1 MPLLYAEVNGRFLSR
16 VRIVQTQIS
25 TDCTMP
31 TLSWIGKEKVLTHH
45 VPHHVLDHKYGFR
58 SSDPGDTSPTGDGN
72 MIIHGDNLEALK
84 ALLPRYEGAVK
95 CIYIDPP
102 YNTGKEGW
110 VYDDNVNDPRLKKWL
125 GEVVGPEGEDLSRD
139 DKWLC
144 MMFPRLVLLR
154 QLLREDG
161 VIFISID
168 DNEQANLKLICDEIF
183 GAGNFVGQWMWFKSA
198 TPPNLS
204 YKIKKNL
211 EYVLCYEK
219 HKSKTK
225 YRGIQKVSPS
235 DDPIIKPQ
243 NSLKDLTFP
252 PKSIH
257 FKGSDGIMKAG
268 EYGTK
273 QYPNILLNDATIID
287 GTNENEVSFRNRFIW
302 MQDKLDA
309 ELEGGTVINCS
320 KIGVLSYK
328 KTQYDPEVPPNLI
341 DQSVGVNTTEEAGK
355 SLSEIFGKH
364 VFDYPKEVSLI
375 EYLINFQCDKDS
387 LILDSFAGSGTT
399 AHAVLELNKKDGGNR
414 KFILIEKMDY
424 AESITA
430 ERVKRVMTGYPYM
443 GKKEEDIY
451 SVELTAK
458 NLSRGAELLQE
469 AQFAAETAQGEY
481 DKISKPLVKDGRLK
495 VVGTT
500 VYEENMPG
508 LGGAF
513 DYYELGEPLFKQDN
527 LLNEAVG
534 EDKIREYIYYSE
546 TRSPLTRSRKGKEYF
561 LDKFNGVGYYFY
573 YNPQALTS
581 LNLNTL
587 NIITEKAESYVI
599 YADVCNLPES
609 FLSEHNIV
617 FKQIPRDIKRF

>member
-1 MPLLYAEVNGRFLSR
+1 
-16 VRIVQTQIS
+16 
-25 TDCTMP
+25 MP

-45 VPHHVLDHKYGFR
+45 VPYHVLDHKYGFR

-144 MMFPRLVLLR
+144 MMYPRLVLLR
-154 QLLREDG
+154 RLLRKDG

-183 GAGNFVGQWMWFKSA
+183 GALNYMATLIWDLGTGTTAGHFTRGHEYILCYAKNKELVKNFRNEEDNQIVRHGALK
-198 TPPNLS
+198 
-204 YKIKKNL
+204 KISKKNPPVEITFPAGFKYAGKDAVFEGVL
-211 EYVLCYEK
+211 GESEKEYILSTKMEFHNGRLKEPVTIRAGFAMRRQIEDFIAGKKVFDTKGQPVTDFYFNSNGILFYEK
-219 HKSKTK
+219 GKT
-225 YRGIQKVSPS
+225 
-235 DDPIIKPQ
+235 
-243 NSLKDLTFP
+243 
-252 PKSIH
+252 
-257 FKGSDGIMKAG
+257 
-268 EYGTK
+268 
-273 QYPNILLNDATIID
+273 TINPR
-287 GTNENEVSFRNRFIW
+287 T
-302 MQDKLDA
+302 
-309 ELEGGTVINCS
+309 
-320 KIGVLSYK
+320 VLSSIANTK
-328 KTQYDPEVPPNLI
+328 N
-341 DQSVGVNTTEEAGK
+341 GTTELK
-355 SLSEIFGKH
+355 NIFGSSI
-364 VFDYPKEVSLI
+364 FDFPKPSTLI
-375 EYLINFQCDKDS
+375 EYLLELTTDKDS

-451 SVELTAK
+451 SVELTEK

-481 DKISKPLVKDGRLK
+481 DKISKPRVKNGRLK

-508 LGGAF
+508 LGGEF

-546 TRSPLTRSRKGKEYF
+546 TMSPLTRSRKGKEYF

-581 LNLNTL
+581 LNLSTL

>member
-1 MPLLYAEVNGRFLSR
+1 
-16 VRIVQTQIS
+16 
-25 TDCTMP
+25 MP

-45 VPHHVLDHKYGFR
+45 VPYHVLDHKYGFR

-125 GEVVGPEGEDLSRD
+125 GEIVGPEGEDLSRD

-154 QLLREDG
+154 RLLREDG

-183 GAGNFVGQWMWFKSA
+183 GVSNFIA
-198 TPPNLS
+198 TFCWVRKKKGSFLS
-204 YKIKKNL
+204 KTVRKMT
-211 EYVLCYEK
+211 EYVLCYQKTTLLPIHLFGERAYTDKMQPIVKRTNAEK
-219 HKSKTK
+219 ILSFPPDCINT
-225 YRGIQKVSPS
+225 R
-235 DDPIIKPQ
+235 
-243 NSLKDLTFP
+243 LKDG
-252 PKSIH
+252 H
-257 FKGSDGIMKAG
+257 YDKGFRGKDGTG
-268 EYGTK
+268 L
-273 QYPNILLNDATIID
+273 NFLNDFDVLNGKVTNEVHVSGHFTWQQSFLDDELSNGTIVDLSSQFGFNVLRYNQAEKEKAPSTLINSD
-287 GTNENEVSFRNRFIW
+287 NNVGTNEDATSELQSIFSGQPNEFF
-302 MQDKLDA
+302 QY
-309 ELEGGTVINCS
+309 S
-320 KIGVLSYK
+320 K
-328 KTQYDPEVPPNLI
+328 
-341 DQSVGVNTTEEAGK
+341 
-355 SLSEIFGKH
+355 
-364 VFDYPKEVSLI
+364 PKSLI
-375 EYLINFQCDKDS
+375 EYLLKMVVAYDS
-387 LILDSFAGSGTT
+387 NALILDSFAGSGTT

-481 DKISKPLVKDGRLK
+481 DKISKPWVKDGRLK

-581 LNLNTL
+581 LNLSTL